1 MPIFE
6 FECRSCGHSFEQL
19 IIHSTTA
26 ECPSCHGRDLERLVS
41 MFAVDSDG
49 TRTAARRDG
58 QRRSAQLTRDHNDAE
73 IALYRREGFE
83 IVGTRKRYYQPSG
96 ADAYTM
102 CRPDR
107 REERKP

>member
-6 FECRSCGHSFEQL
+6 FECRSCGHIFEQL

-58 QRRSAQLTRDHNDAE
+58 RRRSAQLTRDHNDAE
-73 IALYRREGFE
+73 IAYH
-83 IVGTRKRYYQPSG
+83 KKH
-96 ADAYTM
+96 DHH
-102 CRPDR
+102 
-107 REERKP
+107 